1 MLKSKFQL
9 VYEELA
15 NQIHKGEWKPEELLP
30 SELELV
36 KTYQASRE
44 TIRKAL
50 KLLSERGYIQKIQ
63 GKGSVVLDRSKIDFP
78 FSGVSSFKELSE
90 RMNMNVETDVV
101 AFDEVKPN
109 LDLQDKLQLTSEQYA
124 TRIKRV
130 RKVDGERVILDKDD
144 LVSSVVPGLTAEI
157 SQNSIYEYLEKK
169 LGLII
174 SFAKK
179 EIVVEEPTDEDL
191 ALLDLD
197 GFTNV
202 VVVRGRTYLDDAS
215 IFQYTESRHR
225 PDKFRF
231 VNFARRE
238 QL

>member
-1 MLKSKFQL
+1 MKSKFQL

-15 NQIHKGEWKPEELLP
+15 NQIQKGEWKPEELLP

>member
-1 MLKSKFQL
+1 MKSKFQL

-15 NQIHKGEWKPEELLP
+15 HQIQKGEWQPEELLP

-36 KTYQASRE
+36 KQYHASRE

-90 RMNMNVETDVV
+90 RMNMKVETEVV
-101 AFDEVKPN
+101 AFDEVKAH
-109 LDLQDKLQLTSEQYA
+109 LELQSKLQLTSEQSA
-124 TRIKRV
+124 ICIKRV

-144 LVSSVVPGLTAEI
+144 LVHSVVPGLTADI
-157 SQNSIYEYLEKK
+157 SQNSIYEYIENQ
-169 LGLII
+169 LGLVI
-174 SFAKK
+174 SFARK
-179 EIVVEEPTDEDL
+179 EIVVEEPTEEDR

-197 GFTNV
+197 GFSNV
-202 VVVRGRTYLDDAS
+202 VVVRGQTYLDDAK

-238 QL
+238 QV